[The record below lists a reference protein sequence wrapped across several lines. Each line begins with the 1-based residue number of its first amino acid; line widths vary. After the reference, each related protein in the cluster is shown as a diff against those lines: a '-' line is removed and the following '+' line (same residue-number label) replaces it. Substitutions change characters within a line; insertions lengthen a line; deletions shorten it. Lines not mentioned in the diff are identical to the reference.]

1 MQICYLQDHGSVT
14 IRSHLNIGRFE
25 VFTNLAPGTMCEV
38 SCIAIYLLK
47 EPPMRLRRLLPVGF
61 AAVLTLGLASCS
73 SNGSGGTILSLTSSA
88 AGEADTETDTPD
100 PSPGPATTFEIS
112 EPPVTCENQT
122 MDLMS
127 TAFGAW
133 LGSQIVPTDQPDT
146 SYYFTVKDNQFNPC
160 AELSWVTL
168 EGPNGNLA
176 HDPGNGNNFV
186 DTVVFF
192 NGENLIRDPAPL
204 QFEDVTSVERVDA
217 HQLTLTYRSDL
228 EHSVTY
234 SFADGQLHGEKQLP
248 PQVSDN
254 HRLDLHR
261 AGPPAAG
268 APRPFGNAN
277 YRPWDHE
284 KSVGRQYSLMMGA
297 ELVTCDF
304 ANFNGVQL
312 VCYSEKALPWPLMPR
327 DPQAGKQDM
336 ANIAFMDF
344 QADGNLTT
352 EAGAFSKPG
361 ARFEMLPDNSVTRI
375 ADIFIDTRSDVLKIH
390 DVNLAYLLGNDV
402 AEPVEVPSFQLDTSR
417 HPRDL
422 APWEG

>member
-1 MQICYLQDHGSVT
+1 
-14 IRSHLNIGRFE
+14 
-25 VFTNLAPGTMCEV
+25 
-38 SCIAIYLLK
+38 
-47 EPPMRLRRLLPVGF
+47 MRLRRLLPVGF
-61 AAVLTLGLASCS
+61 AAALTLGLASCS
-73 SNGSGGTILSLTSSA
+73 SSGTGGAVLSNTSST
-88 AGEADTETDTPD
+88 AGESDTETGTPD
-100 PSPGPATTFEIS
+100 PHPGPATTFEIS

-168 EGPNGNLA
+168 EGPTGNLA
-176 HDPGNGNNFV
+176 HDPGNGNDFV

-217 HQLTLTYRSDL
+217 HQLTLTYRGEW

-234 SFADGQLHGEKQLP
+234 SFADGRLHGEEQLP
-248 PQVSDN
+248 AEVSDN
-254 HRLDLHR
+254 HRLDLYR

-284 KSVGRQYSLMMGA
+284 KSVGRQYSLMMGG
-297 ELVTCDF
+297 ELITCDF
-304 ANFNGVQL
+304 ANFNGVQV
-312 VCYSEKALPWPLMPR
+312 VCYSETSLPWPLMPK
-327 DPQAGKQDM
+327 DPQSKPQEM
-336 ANIAFMDF
+336 ANIAFMNF

-352 EAGAFSKPG
+352 DVGAFSKPS
-361 ARFEMLPDNSVTRI
+361 AKFEMLPADSVTRI
-375 ADIFIDTRSDVLKIH
+375 GDIFIDTRSEVVKIH
-390 DVNLAYLLGNDV
+390 DVNLAYLLGNGV
-402 AEPVEVPSFQLDTSR
+402 AEPVEVPTFQLDTSR

>member
-1 MQICYLQDHGSVT
+1 
-14 IRSHLNIGRFE
+14 
-25 VFTNLAPGTMCEV
+25 
-38 SCIAIYLLK
+38 
-47 EPPMRLRRLLPVGF
+47 MRLRRLVPVGF
-61 AAVLTLGLASCS
+61 AAVITLGATSCS
-73 SNGSGGTILSLTSSA
+73 SGSTETGISATLGTIA
-88 AGEADTETDTPD
+88 AGETDNETGTPD
-100 PSPGPATTFEIS
+100 PNPGPATTFEIN
-112 EPPVTCENQT
+112 EPPLTCENQT

-133 LGSQIVPTDQPDT
+133 LGSQIVPTNQPNT
-146 SYYFTVKDNQFNPC
+146 SYYFTIKDNQFNPC

-204 QFEDVTSVERVDA
+204 QFRDVTSVERIDA
-217 HQLTLTYRSDL
+217 HQLTLTYRGDW

-234 SFADGQLHGEKQLP
+234 SFADGQLHGEEQLP
-248 PQVSDN
+248 PEVSGN

-284 KSVGRQYSLMMGA
+284 KSVGRQYSLRMGA

-304 ANFNGVQL
+304 GNFNGVQL
-312 VCYSEKALPWPLMPR
+312 VCYSERTLPWPLMPR

-375 ADIFIDTRSDVLKIH
+375 ADIFIDTRSDVVKIH
-390 DVNLAYLLGNDV
+390 DVNLAYLLGTGV